1 MHYRFESV
9 AEMTTEIWI
18 VIALVVLFVLA
29 LLRFI
34 VLQERKAKK
43 YGEKMDRSKLRE
55 WKDDNW

>member
-1 MHYRFESV
+1 
-9 AEMTTEIWI
+9 MTTEIWI
-18 VIALVVLFVLA
+18 VIALAVLFVLA

>member
-1 MHYRFESV
+1 
-9 AEMTTEIWI
+9 MTTEIWI

-34 VLQERKAKK
+34 VLQERKSKK